1 MSIETVLRKHQIDYE
16 PRAYPAYVCL
26 CGWDG
31 AIDDN
36 GGPDDGLNDSA
47 DGAIAHV
54 AATIREHLTS
64 DEVVSVAAVA
74 LKRRNHASAV
84 YDFHLWDARA
94 ALTAATEE
102 SADA

>member
-1 MSIETVLRKHQIDYE
+1 MSIETVLRKHQIGYE

-54 AATIREHLTS
+54 AATPNSSNIAKSRGIT
-64 DEVVSVAAVA
+64 VRAPRIAG
-74 LKRRNHASAV
+74 V
-84 YDFHLWDARA
+84 YVPAGGCLSR
-94 ALTAATEE
+94 TPQ
-102 SADA
+102 